1 MDFILPDTAQAVQEG
16 VRAIGAKYGLEYWSE
31 CQEDVRFPEEVW
43 RDLADGGWLGSCI
56 PEEYGGGGQG
66 LLETAVAVEEL
77 AASGGGT
84 SASFLY
90 VLTPGF
96 GAMTL
101 SRHGTAVQKKE
112 LLPGIATGD
121 TEFCFAITEPNAGSN
136 ALAITTRATRDGGDF
151 VIDGQKVWISGV
163 QRASWMIVVTRT
175 VPAEEASP
183 RTHGMTLFLVDVQEA
198 LDNGTMQVRPIPKM
212 GSNLVH
218 SNEVWYD
225 GVRVPADR
233 VLGEVDHGFEAL
245 WDVLNPERIL
255 AAAGA
260 VGHAELALRV
270 GCDYARERVVFDKPI
285 GANQAIAFPFAQAK
299 AHTDLARLMIHK
311 SAWLFDRGMPCGD
324 EANVGTLVACQA
336 AWDATDR
343 AFQAHGGMAYAKEYH
358 VERLFRDARIAKVAP
373 VSEELILAHI
383 ATHQLKLPRSY

>member
-1 MDFILPDTAQAVQEG
+1 MDFTLPESAQVVQEA
-16 VRAIGAKYGLEYWSE
+16 VRTICAPYGLEYWSK
-31 CQEDVRFPEEVW
+31 CQDDVRFPEEVW
-43 RDLADGGWLGSCI
+43 RDLAEGGWLGLCV
-56 PEEYGGGGQG
+56 PEEYGGSGQG
-66 LLETAVAVEEL
+66 LLEMAVAVEEV
-77 AASGGGT
+77 AACGGGT
-84 SASFLY
+84 SATFLY

-101 SRHGTAVQKKE
+101 SRHGTAAQKE
-112 LLPGIATGD
+112 EILPGIATGD
-121 TEFCFAITEPNAGSN
+121 TEFCFAITEPNAGSD
-136 ALAITTRATRDGGDF
+136 ALSITTRAVRDGDDF

-163 QRASWMIVVTRT
+163 QRASWMIVVART

-183 RTHGMTLFLVDVQEA
+183 RTHGITLLLVDVAEA
-198 LDNGTMQVRPIPKM
+198 MQNGTMQVRPIPKM

-218 SNEVWYD
+218 SNEVFFD

-233 VLGEVDHGFEAL
+233 ILGEVDHGFKVL

-270 GCDYARERVVFDKPI
+270 GCGYAKERVVFGKPI
-285 GANQAIAFPFAQAK
+285 GANQSIAFPFAQAK

-311 SAWLFDRGMPCGD
+311 AAWLFDNGLPCGD
-324 EANVGTLVACQA
+324 EANMGKLVACQA

-343 AFQAHGGMAYAKEYH
+343 AFQTHGGMAYAKEYH

-373 VSEELILAHI
+373 VSEELVLAHI
-383 ATHQLKLPRSY
+383 ATHQLGLPRSY